1 MTPKKKAPSTIK
13 VGKRTYDKAYVG
25 PFSKTEA
32 YKHAASIR
40 KRGLASRA
48 RKFGNEWHVYAGDFY
63 TEKAYKRAVKRGR

>member
-1 MTPKKKAPSTIK
+1 MPKSPKRIK
-13 VGKRTYDKAYVG
+13 VGNKYYDKAYVG

-48 RKFGNEWHVYAGDFY
+48 RKFSDGWHVYAGDFY